1 MRRVRG
7 RIICMCEF
15 FHVSSVFMMLGP
27 FNAFLLACYISHESF
42 LPFFLLVLS
51 PSIPTTKR
59 TQWNMVFQLTFS
71 PCFFQRYSI
80 VGKGNHSPN
89 HIQRIKPK
97 VEQIC
102 QELGLQYA
110 TEENAGRM
118 YINLRGGPAVM
129 PEHLKAKHGGG
140 YHQGYGGGGGGGQ
153 YHQQQQGQQQGYQGG
168 NTYPQMNYQ
177 QGGGGGGQYQGGGG
191 GGQQDPNAEIEAEVK
206 KYLPQVL
213 RMCQKQCCTVM

>member
-1 MRRVRG
+1 MIDG
-7 RIICMCEF
+7 R
-15 FHVSSVFMMLGP
+15 
-27 FNAFLLACYISHESF
+27 
-42 LPFFLLVLS
+42 
-51 PSIPTTKR
+51 
-59 TQWNMVFQLTFS
+59 
-71 PCFFQRYSI
+71 I

-89 HIQRIKPK
+89 HIQKIKPK

-118 YINLRGGPAVM
+118 YINLTGGPAVM

-140 YHQGYGGGGGGGQ
+140 YHQGYG
-153 YHQQQQGQQQGYQGG
+153 QQQHQQQGYQGG
-168 NTYPQMNYQ
+168 NTYPQMSYQ
-177 QGGGGGGQYQGGGG
+177 QGGQQQQQQYQGGGGGGGG
-191 GGQQDPNAEIEAEVK
+191 GGQQDPNAQIEAEVK